1 MRNLLKVVVTSAV
14 LMVLVPAAPA
24 WAKQWEVKMLNK
36 GATGAMV
43 FEPAFIKIAPGDTVK
58 FVASDKSHN
67 AESLPGLIP
76 AGSAAFKG
84 KMNEDIVVPFSK
96 PGLYAYK
103 CMPHMGMG
111 MVGLVQVRSADNK
124 DAVAAG
130 TAKLP
135 ALAKARFDKLLL
147 QAK

>member
-1 MRNLLKVVVTSAV
+1 MRNLLKVVATSAV

-24 WAKQWEVKMLNK
+24 SAKQWEVKMLNK

-67 AESLPGLIP
+67 AESIPGLIP
-76 AGSAAFKG
+76 AGAAPFKG
-84 KMNEDIVVPFSK
+84 KMNEDVVVPFST

-111 MVGLVQVRSADNK
+111 MVGLVEVKSAGNK
-124 DAVAAG
+124 DAVAVG
-130 TAKLP
+130 TGKLP
-135 ALAKARFDKLLL
+135 ALAKAKFEKLLL

>member
-1 MRNLLKVVVTSAV
+1 
-14 LMVLVPAAPA
+14 MVLVPAAPA
-24 WAKQWEVKMLNK
+24 AAKQWEVKMLNK
-36 GATGAMV
+36 GAAGAMV
-43 FEPAFIKIAPGDTVK
+43 FEPAFIKIAPGDSVK

-67 AESLPGLIP
+67 AESIPGLIP
-76 AGSAAFKG
+76 AGAVPFKG

-103 CMPHMGMG
+103 CLPHMGMG
-111 MVGLVQVRSADNK
+111 MVGLVEVKSAGNK

-135 ALAKARFDKLLL
+135 ALAKAKFDQLLL
-147 QAK
+147 QAR